1 VALRTGFDLHGFDRF
16 RHSLQRFQVRQPGH
30 DKLLFVGLAR
40 PPLDQ
45 NVVGERLACLDERGV
60 IPLLEVLENRYGAF
74 DGGQSDGG
82 VEFVGYRYPPACG
95 RCLAKLRP

>member
-1 VALRTGFDLHGFDRF
+1 MGFDLHGFDRF

-45 NVVGERLACLDERGV
+45 NVVGSALRAWTS
-60 IPLLEVLENRYGAF
+60 GA
-74 DGGQSDGG
+74 
-82 VEFVGYRYPPACG
+82 
-95 RCLAKLRP
+95 